1 MRKLVLLSVIIFLAA
16 CAPSTQTPVGNPTS
30 SPEADLNGRSFVGV
44 AANQPFKYS
53 IVGAGLL
60 QVGGGLVIAGGSPP
74 SVGPTYNNLHVI
86 GNMSE
91 GRFTVTYD
99 GYAQPDENS
108 NVIVKA
114 LAEGR
119 EQGRGPYAVF
129 FDGFTPVGIRM
140 SLRDLRNDGPPS
152 DFDKVN
158 VMVEISRFSKT

>member
-1 MRKLVLLSVIIFLAA
+1 MRKLVLLLVIIFLTA
-16 CAPSTQTPVGNPTS
+16 CAPSTQTPVGNPTP
-30 SPEADLNGRSFVGV
+30 SPEADLSGRFVGV
-44 AANQPFKYS
+44 PANQPFKYS

-60 QVGGGLVIAGGSPP
+60 QVGGGLVAVGGSPP

-114 LAEGR
+114 LAEGST
-119 EQGRGPYAVF
+119 QGRGPYAVF

-140 SLRDLRNDGPPS
+140 SLRDLRNGGPPI
-152 DFDKVN
+152 DLDKVN
-158 VMVEISRFSKT
+158 VMVEISRFTKT

>member
-16 CAPSTQTPVGNPTS
+16 CAPLTQTPVGNPTS

-44 AANQPFKYS
+44 PANQPFKYS

-60 QVGGGLVIAGGSPP
+60 QVGGGL
-74 SVGPTYNNLHVI
+74 
-86 GNMSE
+86 
-91 GRFTVTYD
+91 
-99 GYAQPDENS
+99 AQPDENS